1 MLRYSANGMNNLMPV
16 YVLNERN
23 RLALAY
29 PMGE

>member
-1 MLRYSANGMNNLMPV
+1 MLRYSANGMYNNMPV
-16 YVLNERN
+16 CVLNERN

>member
-1 MLRYSANGMNNLMPV
+1 MLRYSAIGMNNMMPV
-16 YVLNERN
+16 CVLYERN